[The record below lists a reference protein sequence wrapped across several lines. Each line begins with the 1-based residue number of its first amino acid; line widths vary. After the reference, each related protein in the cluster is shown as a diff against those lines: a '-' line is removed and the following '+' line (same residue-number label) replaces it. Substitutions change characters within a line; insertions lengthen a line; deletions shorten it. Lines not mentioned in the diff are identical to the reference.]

1 MDRNK
6 LNANELVVLNQLF
19 KIGTHLGHKT
29 SRWNSKMA
37 PYLFGRRNDIHI
49 INLEKTIYLLRRVI
63 KIVSYTLKNN
73 GNILIIGNSEN
84 NRKFVQFL
92 GERFKVPYVCDK
104 WVGGILGNWESF
116 SKKMQSIKI
125 KRRVVSFTKGLR
137 FMNKKPDIII
147 ILNINENQ
155 DAINEIRKL
164 NIPIIGIVDTNSNL
178 TSITYP
184 VPGNDNSPVVQY
196 FYITILEN
204 ILTQVSKFKNKVIE
218 NEIWI

>member
-116 SKKMQSIKI
+116 SKKMQSI
-125 KRRVVSFTKGLR
+125 
-137 FMNKKPDIII
+137 MNC
-147 ILNINENQ
+147 Q
-155 DAINEIRKL
+155 FF
-164 NIPIIGIVDTNSNL
+164 L
-178 TSITYP
+178 T
-184 VPGNDNSPVVQY
+184 
-196 FYITILEN
+196 
-204 ILTQVSKFKNKVIE
+204 VIYSLQL
-218 NEIWI
+218 

>member
-92 GERFKVPYVCDK
+92 G
-104 WVGGILGNWESF
+104 
-116 SKKMQSIKI
+116 
-125 KRRVVSFTKGLR
+125 
-137 FMNKKPDIII
+137 
-147 ILNINENQ
+147 
-155 DAINEIRKL
+155 
-164 NIPIIGIVDTNSNL
+164 
-178 TSITYP
+178 
-184 VPGNDNSPVVQY
+184 
-196 FYITILEN
+196 
-204 ILTQVSKFKNKVIE
+204 
-218 NEIWI
+218 